1 MKDPHP
7 YVRDTTAWTI
17 GRVFEFQHDAG
28 NTDVPEL
35 ITRETLPQ
43 VAQVR
48 LRCGALEVLGLKHL
62 DASCCWLL
70 LGQPGS
76 PFLCRVV
83 HSLVPVPAR
92 VCFRNW
98 VVMSGVYRQQHCYE
112 LGRACTLAADWS

>member
-28 NTDVPEL
+28 NAHVPEL

-48 LRCGALEVLGLKHL
+48 ARRRLCV
-62 DASCCWLL
+62 CVCW
-70 LGQPGS
+70 GG
-76 PFLCRVV
+76 
-83 HSLVPVPAR
+83 
-92 VCFRNW
+92 
-98 VVMSGVYRQQHCYE
+98 G
-112 LGRACTLAADWS
+112 G

>member
-28 NTDVPEL
+28 NTEVPEL

-48 LRCGALEVLGLKHL
+48 QPSSCSSDIPFTCRRLAGL
-62 DASCCWLL
+62 
-70 LGQPGS
+70 
-76 PFLCRVV
+76 
-83 HSLVPVPAR
+83 AR
-92 VCFRNW
+92 QCAMY
-98 VVMSGVYRQQHCYE
+98 VMLTLSFVQQKCAQCIH
-112 LGRACTLAADWS
+112 A

>member
-48 LRCGALEVLGLKHL
+48 PRCVVLCVVLLELSGM
-62 DASCCWLL
+62 
-70 LGQPGS
+70 P
-76 PFLCRVV
+76 PVV
-83 HSLVPVPAR
+83 AAG
-92 VCFRNW
+92 C
-98 VVMSGVYRQQHCYE
+98 G
-112 LGRACTLAADWS
+112 LAAQQYLPCPVFQIWCLSLHMWALAAGLSILLTRVMCCQQRY

>member
-43 VAQVR
+43 VAQVC
-48 LRCGALEVLGLKHL
+48 LPCGVLLG
-62 DASCCWLL
+62 DPCTPPASCDLAAHRYLLFAVMRWLA
-70 LGQPGS
+70 
-76 PFLCRVV
+76 
-83 HSLVPVPAR
+83 LVSMQVG
-92 VCFRNW
+92 FRNRLSCC
-98 VVMSGVYRQQHCYE
+98 VLQRYRKLQCLR
-112 LGRACTLAADWS
+112 LGS

>member
-43 VAQVR
+43 VAQVSGHTVAS
-48 LRCGALEVLGLKHL
+48 LQWLAWMVVLMQQDSARYGVWTQ
-62 DASCCWLL
+62 CCWSVQQSTLDRFR
-70 LGQPGS
+70 
-76 PFLCRVV
+76 FL
-83 HSLVPVPAR
+83 AT
-92 VCFRNW
+92 
-98 VVMSGVYRQQHCYE
+98 E
-112 LGRACTLAADWS
+112 AAGG

>member
-43 VAQVR
+43 VAQVG
-48 LRCGALEVLGLKHL
+48 CT
-62 DASCCWLL
+62 
-70 LGQPGS
+70 
-76 PFLCRVV
+76 
-83 HSLVPVPAR
+83 AR
-92 VCFRNW
+92 VQHHPDSPLANCVCFNP
-98 VVMSGVYRQQHCYE
+98 VCCVYVCSII
-112 LGRACTLAADWS
+112 TT